1 MPHLPASTPLDIQ
14 LRRPYTSLGVFLP
27 AGMTDSADEQR
38 TIDALA
44 DSGVDLF
51 EIGVPCRTPF
61 LDDPVIA
68 SAYYEALARGTHV
81 RDVLGTVS
89 YASRRAPV
97 VVMTYWESVAL
108 YGPRRFARE
117 MKSAGAAGIMV
128 VDLPDAQA
136 RIWSD
141 TLAEAGLSS
150 PRLVLPHT
158 TDAALAQACA
168 TASGWLYAP
177 AAAQESTGYQG
188 PLDLAALARSVRR
201 LRKASALPVVAG
213 IGISTPALAR
223 AVAPLV
229 NGVVVGSPI
238 VGALAWTG
246 REAAAGLVA
255 DFATAVGTPVGEAS
269 RG

>member
-27 AGMTDSADEQR
+27 AGMTESADEQR

-44 DSGVDLF
+44 NRGIDLF
-51 EIGVPCRTPF
+51 QIGVPCPTPF
-61 LDDPVIA
+61 LDGPVIA

-81 RDVLGTVS
+81 HDVLGTVS
-89 YASRRAPV
+89 YASTRAPA

-117 MKSAGAAGIMV
+117 MKTAGAAGIMV

-177 AAAQESTGYQG
+177 AAQESTGYQG

-229 NGVVVGSPI
+229 NGVMVGSPI
-238 VGALAWTG
+238 VGALASTG
-246 REAAAGLVA
+246 RAAAAGLVA
-255 DFATAVGTPVGEAS
+255 DFATAVVTPVEKAS
-269 RG
+269 HG